1 MTSVGDEA
9 VAGRYEAT
17 LAAAKVAIQAARSR
31 AVLAANSELIGL
43 YWRPRPTDPGASGG
57 RRVGHQGDRA
67 VLVGPARGVPRDDG
81 AVAHQPAVHAGLR
94 RRVA

>member
-9 VAGRYEAT
+9 AAGRYAAT

-43 YWRPRPTDPGASGG
+43 YWDLGRLIRERQAADGWGTKVIQRFASDLRNESPR
-57 RRVGHQGDRA
+57 
-67 VLVGPARGVPRDDG
+67 
-81 AVAHQPAVHAGLR
+81 
-94 RRVA
+94 